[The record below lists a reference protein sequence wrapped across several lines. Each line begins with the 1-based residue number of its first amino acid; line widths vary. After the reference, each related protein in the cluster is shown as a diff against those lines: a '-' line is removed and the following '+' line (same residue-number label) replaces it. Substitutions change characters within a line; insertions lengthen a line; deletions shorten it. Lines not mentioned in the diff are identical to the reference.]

1 MNTTEVARGAA
12 ISVRQA
18 IAMNTPKA
26 VELWLDVVDDPT
38 ERARQLARLSPADL
52 RRLGELLDTHTAAKL
67 FHSVDVPLGAKMLK
81 ALPNSR
87 ADELLAAINSHRA
100 AAILRHV
107 DRVTRDA
114 LLTAMP
120 LEQANVLRGVLS
132 CTLIR
137 SRHTSCPRRLR
148 SART

>member
-1 MNTTEVARGAA
+1 VNTTEVARGAA

-52 RRLGELLDTHTAAKL
+52 RRVGELLDMQTAAKV

-87 ADELLAAINSHRA
+87 VDELLAAINSHRA

-107 DRVTRDA
+107 DAVPGTPCSPRCRSNGRTYCA
-114 LLTAMP
+114 AHCP
-120 LEQANVLRGVLS
+120 GPP
-132 CTLIR
+132 IR
-137 SRHTSCPRRLR
+137 SRHTPCPRRLR
-148 SART
+148 SARR